1 MIKYKSIFILL
12 KGCKRMN
19 EFILFS
25 DFVGMISNNEK
36 KEIIENSLIE
46 LEELEQIN
54 FYLFENEKFIVKKG
68 KSKNKESVF
77 LNMEQVR
84 KCIKLARIYEDLD
97 LTFTQSI
104 NKSELRR
111 YKLANTASDNGRENE
126 TLRFII
132 LGLLSV
138 FDPYRGQDRRFVKKN
153 GSLNYKALAE
163 ATAEA
168 IESIKKADIE
178 PLSSSTIRQKLAAL
192 SNRK

>member
-1 MIKYKSIFILL
+1 
-12 KGCKRMN
+12 MN

-111 YKLANTASDNGRENE
+111 YKLANTALDNGRENE
-126 TLRFII
+126 TLRLII

-138 FDPYRGQDRRFVKKN
+138 FDPYRVQDRRFIKKN